1 MVGGTRVKTFWLGLA
16 ALLALGAAA
25 PPPAG
30 ETTWAVILAD
40 DGARLGH
47 ASETIVE
54 GPDGR
59 QVIDEQLLVLS
70 EKGSPVRRQTSRTVI
85 RQDAAGRVVSIVVEA
100 RGSRSWTRHEAV
112 IEPGQA
118 RILRRTALEQHSF
131 VVPLPPGVRFDSGEP
146 LLRDG
151 RPGPSEALEFLRLD
165 VESAS
170 LERVVIVTAPDGSGD
185 LIRRRYDGDDLRGVA
200 RLKLSPARE
209 IVEVVQPMFG
219 FKVVTRASDRE
230 TALKPHPPFRLMSA
244 VLTKS
249 PFRIPSAATAGHI
262 RYRFGFHDGLVFP
275 LPATPEQRIAALG
288 ETVSVDVCRG
298 CGPDLAS
305 DPASLAAAR
314 KATPWLQ
321 SDHAR
326 LRAIAGPIARQPV
339 SDRRKMEL
347 LVAKARPYLGKL
359 DFAGH
364 YSALEALQRRR
375 GDCTEA
381 AVLLAALGRSAG
393 IPTKVV
399 NGLVYSRER
408 YHGASNVFMP
418 HSWTLAYVDGA
429 WRSFDLALDDFDATH
444 IALTIGDGD
453 ARSVA
458 TANQLAGLLRLD
470 GMVEVRKRPSP

>member
-1 MVGGTRVKTFWLGLA
+1 MGVKSFWLGVA
-16 ALLALGAAA
+16 ALFTLGAAE
-25 PPPAG
+25 PPPVG
-30 ETTWAVILAD
+30 ETAWAVILAD

-47 ASETIVE
+47 AFETVVE

-59 QVIDEQLLVLS
+59 QVIDEQQLLLID
-70 EKGSPVRRQTSRTVI
+70 KGSPARRQTSRTVL
-85 RQDAAGRVVSIVVEA
+85 RQDAAGRVVSIVVET
-100 RGSRSWTRHEAV
+100 RGGRGWTRHEAV

-118 RILRRTALEQHSF
+118 LILRRTAREQHRF

-146 LLRDG
+146 LLREG
-151 RPGPSEALEFLRLD
+151 RPVPGESLEFVRLD

-170 LERVVIVTAPDGSGD
+170 LERVVIEAAADGSGQ
-185 LIRRRYDGDDLRGVA
+185 LIRRRYEGDDLRAVA
-200 RLKLSPARE
+200 RLKLGPGRE

-219 FKVVTRASDRE
+219 FKVITRASDRE
-230 TALKPHPPFRLMSA
+230 TALKAHPPFRLMAA

-262 RYRFGFHDGLVFP
+262 RYRFGFEDGLAFP
-275 LPATPEQRIAALG
+275 LPATPEQRVAATG
-288 ETVSVDVCRG
+288 ETVTLDVCRG
-298 CGPDLAS
+298 CGSALAS
-305 DPASLAAAR
+305 DPASLARARAAT
-314 KATPWLQ
+314 AWLQ
-321 SDHAR
+321 SDHAK
-326 LRAIAGPIARQPV
+326 LRAIADPIARQSI

-347 LVAKARPYLGKL
+347 LLARARPYLGKL

-364 YSALEALQRRR
+364 YSALETLERRR

-381 AVLLAALGRSAG
+381 AVLLAALGRAAG

-418 HSWTLAYVDGA
+418 HSWTLAYVDGE
-429 WRSFDLALDDFDATH
+429 WRSFDLALGDFDATH

-458 TANQLAGLLRLD
+458 AASQLAGLLRWD
-470 GMVEVRKRPSP
+470 GMVEVRKRPS